1 MMKKGFTALK
11 FGTWE
16 EYKETFR
23 KKMNASERA
32 FDRIKE
38 AVRRAL
44 LLPFE
49 ERADGPQGAGSVW
62 AQHPAAWRASLL
74 FDSEEAGI
82 CARQRGL
89 QLFPELKGGGE
100 ASDNVQA
107 DNVSNEALYVIG
119 LHGSGDKISLFLQD
133 WEVAKVPLSCQK
145 ALDTLCQEKTK
156 LKGDVVGLVF
166 ERACRLSDKPL

>member
-1 MMKKGFTALK
+1 MNCYFEKFSDNYYHYILSIFMCCGTKTHLAPILLGMWGHRTKEYLEQVKCCHDTDCNEPMMKKGFTALK

-16 EYKETFR
+16 VYKETFR

-32 FDRIKE
+32 FDRIE
-38 AVRRAL
+38 DAVRRAL

-89 QLFPELKGGGE
+89 NSSQ
-100 ASDNVQA
+100 S
-107 DNVSNEALYVIG
+107 
-119 LHGSGDKISLFLQD
+119 
-133 WEVAKVPLSCQK
+133 
-145 ALDTLCQEKTK
+145 
-156 LKGDVVGLVF
+156 
-166 ERACRLSDKPL
+166 